1 MKPIKLLLIISAL
14 IISTNLK
21 SQNFFIDSSVYHNYI
36 ASYNFPIETFSGGYS
51 HTELLRLDS
60 INNTGEFYKVKI
72 LDRGSKKDSVCFLRV
87 KDNIVYYSDLYEVSG
102 FLDSFVKIN
111 DLIIYDFN
119 LKTGDTLKII
129 KEDIGLNL
137 HFIIDSIKSVKY
149 YDGIERETQFY
160 HSHDKFNQIN
170 LSFAAKGLC
179 SHNGL
184 IPFNYF
190 KVNGL
195 NSYNISI
202 CKNNNLLHLSPSHRF
217 NWWENVDFCDRD
229 TLFDIFNSLN
239 KINSNSFSLYPNP
252 NQGSF
257 EIKWNKPF
265 TGKMLLMDQT
275 GKVVFEQLNYNQEN
289 LKVELG
295 NLNKGIYIISL
306 LNEDFF
312 WYQKM
317 VIE

>member
-1 MKPIKLLLIISAL
+1 MKPIKLLLNISVL

-21 SQNFFIDSSVYHNYI
+21 SQNFFIDSSVYHNYT
-36 ASYNFPIETFSGGYS
+36 AVFNLPIETFSGGYS

-72 LDRGSKKDSVCFLRV
+72 LDIGSKKDSVCYLRV
-87 KDNIVYYSDLYEVSG
+87 KDNIVYYSDLYEVVG
-102 FLDSFVKIN
+102 FADSFIKIN
-111 DLIIYDFN
+111 DLMIYDFN

-137 HFIIDSIKSVKY
+137 HFVIDSIKPVKY

-160 HSHDKFNQIN
+160 HFYDKKNIKN
-170 LSFAAKGLC
+170 ISFAAKGLC

-184 IPFNYF
+184 IPFSYF
-190 KVNGL
+190 YGDGL
-195 NSYNISI
+195 YTYNISI
-202 CKNNNLLHLSPSHRF
+202 CKNNNLLHLSPSQYLNRWG
-217 NWWENVDFCDRD
+217 NINFCDRD
-229 TLFDIFNSLN
+229 TLFDIFNSLI

-275 GKVVFEQLNYNQEN
+275 GKIAFEQLINNQETLN
-289 LKVELG
+289 FELE